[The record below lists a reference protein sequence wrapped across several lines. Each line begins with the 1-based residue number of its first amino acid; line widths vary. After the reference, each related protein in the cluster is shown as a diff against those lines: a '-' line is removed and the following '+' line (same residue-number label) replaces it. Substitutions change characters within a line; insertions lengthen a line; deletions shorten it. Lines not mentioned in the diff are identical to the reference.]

1 MANSDKDILI
11 TPNTGNSAKPK
22 IEVTG
27 LDNATKAIEVNND
40 GSLTFNSTIAAT
52 SGSVAD
58 GNANLVTGDA
68 VFDYIAAQ
76 GFTTEVGDITRVI
89 AGTGLS
95 GGGTSGDVTLTN
107 AGVTSI
113 VAGSNISISGGTG
126 AVTITA
132 TDTDTNT
139 QLSDSEVETAYNA
152 QVGQVS
158 STERTNGTET
168 GIRRFAP
175 ADVKSMIDTHQTD
188 TNTQRTD
195 SQIQSVVGA
204 MFSGNTETGISATFQ
219 SGDGTID
226 LVVSSVGDTTGNA
239 ATATKLESAVN
250 IGGVSFDGSASIN
263 LPGVNTAGNQNT
275 SGNAATS
282 TLASTVTVSD
292 STANTNFPVVFH
304 DESNALLDDTNA
316 LRYNPST
323 GTLLVPNLNVAGTTT
338 QVNTVTMEAANAVV
352 FEGATSDDF
361 ETTLTIVDPT
371 ADRTISLPNAGGTV
385 AVSASGGI
393 ALSALGDITA
403 NLSASHIPNLATSK
417 ITSGTFADALIA
429 SSNVTQHQ
437 GDITSLGTLTA
448 LTGGT
453 GDLVWDTNGLVVDSS
468 ANKVG
473 IGHATPGH
481 RLHVASPPDDAGD
494 YAIYAEEGNDQ
505 YVALVNRHSANRRTA
520 LFYRNVHADNTAQ
533 PMVEMHNDHASDDQ
547 TVLKITQDGSGH
559 ALTATG
565 GNVGIGTTTPVSAL
579 DLNTGALSFANT
591 NTQLKMSGGSN
602 VDLQL
607 GHWGN
612 THILIDTDGND
623 TNRYFAVSHGNATA
637 GSATEL
643 MRVQENG
650 RVGIGTSSP
659 STALDVV
666 GDISGDRLNLE
677 KSDGYASLEMGGSSG
692 AFIDMK
698 KPFSDDFDVRFF
710 TAGTN
715 LDIITANAA
724 SPIQLKTQGTT
735 RLTVA
740 DAQVT
745 VANNLAVS
753 GNLSVTG
760 SYGLA
765 AGDIPNLAASKITSG
780 TFATARIA
788 DDAITTAKIA
798 DDAIT
803 TALIADDQITNA
815 LMADDAIDSD
825 QLADGSIDGVHLNTT
840 NTAVDN
846 YLLSFD
852 SGSGGFTWVAAGAGG
867 ENNQN
872 AFSNVAVSG
881 QTTVAADLTTDTLTL
896 AEGSN
901 VTITTN
907 ASNDTI
913 TIAATDTNTQLST
926 EQVQD
931 IVGAMFETTNTES
944 GITVTYQDDTGD
956 IDLSVAS
963 QTDNNFTTTLKNK
976 LDGIEAGATADQSA
990 AEIRTLVES
999 ASDSN
1004 VFTDADHTKLN
1015 AIEASATADQT
1026 GAEIKTALF
1035 NESDTNNLTD
1045 TLLSK
1050 LNAIEDSATADQTA
1064 AEIRT
1069 LVESATNSNV
1079 FTDADHSKLNAIEAS
1094 ATADQTASEI
1104 TALLNDVASYSLGTT
1119 SSGTITVNN
1128 DMTVAGDLTV
1138 TGTTTT
1144 NNVETVSTSNG
1155 VIFEGNQA
1163 DGNEVT
1169 LLAGS
1174 VTADRT
1180 ITLPDAAGTVAVS
1193 ASGGIAL
1200 SAAGNITA
1208 NLSASH
1214 IPTLSAS
1221 KVTEI
1226 SNLTAAE
1233 GAQLENIGST
1243 TISAAQWGYLGAAT
1257 GAITNTDTQLSDAE
1271 VIAAL
1276 NSDLG
1281 GDIVFGTQTDDEV
1294 RFGGDVSG
1302 RVANGTGSS
1311 LYRFG
1316 GLFFTWDADN
1326 YGTNVQHSITSTENG
1341 SYSDS
1346 LTINSYDKIRL
1357 NMDTNSN
1364 NSDSYIQFGRHSTG
1378 TGGDT
1383 FMTIEDGG
1391 KVGIGS
1397 TSPNAQLEVVAAL
1410 APSSATQ
1417 FSYAETLKLDVA
1429 DSGTAEG
1436 PAIRFR
1442 QGATSDHNAADYM
1455 FQVMGDG
1462 GSSVSHEYSFNYGWR
1477 KWHHATG
1484 ADGFKPVMRFKAGG
1498 DSSASGTQY
1507 GEFIVTSTAT
1517 AWDVYDGTHTGLEP
1531 STYNT
1536 QIKLSGG
1543 EKSYINNGQNFG
1555 IGTTNPSHLLD
1566 VDGDGRFGTTGVA
1579 GKVYLSADD
1588 ATSYLGW
1595 NNTGTDI
1602 TLAASDDLVL
1612 HADDDIFFQAG
1623 GNTKMYLLNDG
1634 NLGIG
1639 TSTPDAALHVNGGS
1653 GEAFPLI
1660 LERPTTG
1667 GANFGVGLEFTMGD
1681 ADDATAGHV
1690 YGRILACMDGA
1701 NGNVDGSEDGYL
1713 RFDTSLNGSA
1723 TEAMR
1728 ILSSGNV
1735 GIGTSTPNAKLEVE
1749 GTIKV
1754 DPTGTYS
1761 AVTGSGSDTS
1771 TVAGIVFDGDAT
1783 LFKETDGYLRQI
1795 IGSNSSTITIGQAGT
1810 SIWNTIDLIPGHSG
1824 KVRIYSDDP
1833 STNASNLLTLTA
1845 DDGVVNTRQL
1855 QVGSGATVTSINTSF
1870 SDNDTSLMT
1879 SQAIKEKIENYGYIT
1894 SQMTF
1899 VLEDDDGTEVSISNA
1914 EEIKF
1919 HSGDTSIDINY
1930 SDISPGS
1937 DSDPFDLDFR
1947 TLHAPY
1953 LKTGDDRDFAPDN
1966 LNNEIRELSGRFS
1979 TKTGLE
1985 DGSTTNAS
1993 DYVDVLVLDTFTGH
2007 SGGDANILAF
2017 AKNSTKRIYHYRA
2030 DQDDTNWGTA
2040 STLAYISD
2048 IPTNTNQLTN
2058 GAGFITSRLAASDI
2072 TGATALTSGLASTDE
2087 LVLSDAGTLKRMDVS
2102 VLQSYM
2108 QSNLTFTTNTNT
2120 QLSTEQVQDIVGGM
2134 FSSNTETGITATYQD
2149 SDGTVDLVVGTLNQD
2164 TTGNAATVTVALD
2177 ESTSANNSIPFLR
2190 SDGTLAKDGGFRFN
2204 PGSDAMSVPKIAA
2217 SGAVTVGTLEIG
2229 GSGVV
2234 ASTIL
2239 DEDNMASNSATALAS
2254 QQSIKAYVDANSGG
2268 GGSSA
2273 ESDGS
2278 KPVVY
2283 MDSGFTDVN
2292 QTERT
2297 IPFDTEVLDPSGN
2310 ASKGT
2315 DGHIR
2320 IADAGYYEV
2329 SYSLPIN
2336 DDGSTLSDR
2345 TRVFAFA
2352 QTASND
2358 SFSSNLTTIAQSR
2371 SQVYTR
2377 EASGGSGLSA
2387 SFIYEHTA
2395 NDYIR
2400 IRIDAQNNTN
2410 ISTEVNQSQI
2420 SIRKLSTPADREFII
2435 QCAEA
2440 DQYISST
2447 AGAGNANG
2455 FFPGYGDGERNTTQ
2469 NSSGADI
2476 GFPIPKDCELKE
2488 IYMSFGNAG
2497 SETNSSNQTITVFK
2511 NRAASTTTFQYNA
2524 SGSGGN
2530 QFSRSFTSFS
2540 GNGTT
2545 YSAGDTFNMRATGLS
2560 GYTNTQVGPV
2570 RIAVVFRE
2578 T

>member
-1 MANSDKDILI
+1 MGNSDKDILI
-11 TPNTGNSAKPK
+11 TPNKGQSAKPK

-27 LDNATKAIEVNND
+27 FDNTTKAIEVNND
-40 GSLTFNSTIAAT
+40 GSLTFNAKIAAT

-95 GGGTSGDVTLTN
+95 GGGETGDVTLTN

-126 AVTITA
+126 AVTITGTA
-132 TDTDTNT
+132 DTDT
-139 QLSDSEVETAYNA
+139 QLSNSEVETAYNA

-195 SQIQSVVGA
+195 SQIKSVVGA

-239 ATATKLESAVN
+239 ATATKLQSAVN
-250 IGGVSFDGSASIN
+250 IGGVSFDGSTSIN
-263 LPGVNTAGNQNT
+263 LPGVNTGGNQNT
-275 SGNAATS
+275 TGNAATS

-393 ALSALGDITA
+393 ALSSAGDITA
-403 NLSASHIPNLATSK
+403 NLSASHIPTLNASKITAGTFGTARIPTLNTSK
-417 ITSGTFADALIA
+417 ITAGTFNDNRIA
-429 SSNVTQHQ
+429 ESNVTQHQ
-437 GDITSLGTLTA
+437 AALSITESQISDLQSYLTA
-448 LTGGT
+448 
-453 GDLVWDTNGLVVDSS
+453 
-468 ANKVG
+468 
-473 IGHATPGH
+473 P
-481 RLHVASPPDDAGD
+481 
-494 YAIYAEEGNDQ
+494 
-505 YVALVNRHSANRRTA
+505 RT
-520 LFYRNVHADNTAQ
+520 V
-533 PMVEMHNDHASDDQ
+533 
-547 TVLKITQDGSGH
+547 
-559 ALTATG
+559 
-565 GNVGIGTTTPVSAL
+565 
-579 DLNTGALSFANT
+579 
-591 NTQLKMSGGSN
+591 
-602 VDLQL
+602 
-607 GHWGN
+607 
-612 THILIDTDGND
+612 
-623 TNRYFAVSHGNATA
+623 TA
-637 GSATEL
+637 GGQTLA
-643 MRVQENG
+643 NG
-650 RVGIGTSSP
+650 ETL
-659 STALDVV
+659 A
-666 GDISGDRLNLE
+666 
-677 KSDGYASLEMGGSSG
+677 
-692 AFIDMK
+692 
-698 KPFSDDFDVRFF
+698 F
-710 TAGTN
+710 TAGTGISISESN
-715 LDIITANAA
+715 GAVTITNTVSDTNTFRPVTAGGNTLA
-724 SPIQLKTQGTT
+724 SNETLAFTAGSNVTITEVDGAVTIAST
-735 RLTVA
+735 DTNTVYVHPNHSGE
-740 DAQVT
+740 VT
-745 VANNLAVS
+745 S
-753 GNLSVTG
+753 
-760 SYGLA
+760 
-765 AGDIPNLAASKITSG
+765 TSDG
-780 TFATARIA
+780 ATVIA
-788 DDAITTAKIA
+788 D
-798 DDAIT
+798 
-803 TALIADDQITNA
+803 NV
-815 LMADDAIDSD
+815 IDEAN
-825 QLADGSIDGVHLNTT
+825 LKVT

-846 YLLSFD
+846 YLLSYD
-852 SGSGGFTWVAAGAGG
+852 SASGGFTWVAAGAGG

-872 AFSNVAVSG
+872 AFSNVVVGSD
-881 QTTVAADLTTDTLTL
+881 TIAADSATDTLTL
-896 AEGSN
+896 AAGSN
-901 VTITTN
+901 VTITANT
-907 ASNDTI
+907 SNDTV
-913 TIAATDTNTQLST
+913 TIASTDTSLST

-944 GITVTYQDDTGD
+944 GITVTYQDSTGD

-976 LDGIEAGATADQSA
+976 LDGIETAATADQTAAEIRTLVESASDSNVFTDADHTKLNAIETGATADQSA
-990 AEIRTLVES
+990 AEIRTLIES

-1050 LNAIEDSATADQTA
+1050 LNAIEASATADQTA

-1069 LVESATNSNV
+1069 LVESATDSNV

-1119 SSGTITVNN
+1119 SSGTIAVNN

-1193 ASGGIAL
+1193 ASGGVAL

-1214 IPTLSAS
+1214 IPTITAS

-1302 RVANGTGSS
+1302 RVANGTGSN

-1316 GLFFTWDADN
+1316 GLYLTWDADN
-1326 YGTNVQHSITSTENG
+1326 YGTNFNHSITSTENG
-1341 SYSDS
+1341 SFSDS

-1364 NSDSYIQFGRHSTG
+1364 NNDSYIQFGRHSTG
-1378 TGGDT
+1378 TGGDI

-1397 TSPNAQLEVVAAL
+1397 TSPDAQLEVVGAL

-1429 DSGTAEG
+1429 DGGTAEG

-1484 ADGFKPVMRFKAGG
+1484 ADGFKPVMRFKAAG

-1507 GEFIVTSTAT
+1507 GEFILTSTAT

-1531 STYNT
+1531 STFDT
-1536 QIKLSGG
+1536 KIKLSGG
-1543 EKSYINNGQNFG
+1543 ETSYINNGQNFG
-1555 IGTTNPSHLLD
+1555 IGTASPVSELDLSTGALSFANTNTQLKLSGGSN
-1566 VDGDGRFGTTGVA
+1566 VDFQ
-1579 GKVYLSADD
+1579 
-1588 ATSYLGW
+1588 LGHW
-1595 NNTGTDI
+1595 
-1602 TLAASDDLVL
+1602 
-1612 HADDDIFFQAG
+1612 
-1623 GNTKMYLLNDG
+1623 GNTHILIDTDG
-1634 NLGIG
+1634 NDSSRYFAVSHG
-1639 TSTPDAALHVNGGS
+1639 N
-1653 GEAFPLI
+1653 
-1660 LERPTTG
+1660 
-1667 GANFGVGLEFTMGD
+1667 
-1681 ADDATAGHV
+1681 ATA
-1690 YGRILACMDGA
+1690 
-1701 NGNVDGSEDGYL
+1701 
-1713 RFDTSLNGSA
+1713 GSA
-1723 TEAMR
+1723 TELMR
-1728 ILSSGNV
+1728 VQENGRVGIGTTSPVRPLHVVGDAYVQNGDILLSRGNFYLQDASDATKRGSFTSDGVWAWENVNV
-1735 GIGTSTPNAKLEVE
+1735 GIGTTSPNAKLEVD

-1771 TVAGIVFDGDAT
+1771 TVAGIVFDGDAE
-1783 LFKETDGYLRQI
+1783 LFRESNGYLRRI
-1795 IGSNSSTITIGQAGT
+1795 IGASSSTITIGQTGT
-1810 SIWNTIDLIPGHSG
+1810 SIWDTIDLIPGHSG

-1899 VLEDDDGTEVSISNA
+1899 ILEDDDGTEVSISNA
-1914 EEIKF
+1914 EEVKF
-1919 HSGDTSIDINY
+1919 FSSDTSIDINY
-1930 SDISPGS
+1930 TDISPGS
-1937 DSDPFDLDFR
+1937 DSDPFDLSFK

-1953 LKTGDDRDFAPDN
+1953 LHTVDDRDFAPED
-1966 LNNEIRELSGRFS
+1966 LTTTQRQIFGLFS

-1985 DGSTTNAS
+1985 DGSTTNGS
-1993 DYVDVLVLDTFTGH
+1993 DYTDTLIFDTYTGD
-2007 SGGDANILAF
+2007 SGGEANLLALS
-2017 AKNSTKRIYHYRA
+2017 KNSTQRIYHYRA
-2030 DQDDTNWGTA
+2030 ARDATDWGTA
-2040 STLAYISD
+2040 STLAYTSD
-2048 IPTNTNQLTN
+2048 VPT
-2058 GAGFITSRLAASDI
+2058 
-2072 TGATALTSGLASTDE
+2072 
-2087 LVLSDAGTLKRMDVS
+2087 
-2102 VLQSYM
+2102 
-2108 QSNLTFTTNTNT
+2108 
-2120 QLSTEQVQDIVGGM
+2120 TEAIQDIVGGM

-2177 ESTSANNSIPFLR
+2177 ESTSANNAIVFHR
-2190 SDGTLAKDGGFRFN
+2190 SDGSLARDGGFRFN
-2204 PGSDAMSVPKIAA
+2204 PGSDAMIVPKISA

-2234 ASTIL
+2234 ATTIL
-2239 DEDNMASNSATALAS
+2239 DEDNMSSNSATALAS
-2254 QQSIKAYVDANSGG
+2254 QQSIKAYVDANAGGG
-2268 GGSSA
+2268 GGSPGGSDTFIQYNNGGSFGATTLSYDDTSGAEQYKIDVSSSETPFVIVQTGAGNSFEVHDAADPDNNRFQISNSGNVTIKGLNGGGWGQALYVAGNTISSRFRAEQSSA
-2273 ESDGS
+2273 ANPAFVSAYDLDTGMLF
-2278 KPVVY
+2278 PAANTV
-2283 MDSGFTDVN
+2283 GFSTGG
-2292 QTERT
+2292 TERLRLGSSGEILVGGT
-2297 IPFDTEVLDPSGN
+2297 AAGSSGQVL
-2310 ASKGT
+2310 T
-2315 DGHIR
+2315 
-2320 IADAGYYEV
+2320 
-2329 SYSLPIN
+2329 
-2336 DDGSTLSDR
+2336 
-2345 TRVFAFA
+2345 
-2352 QTASND
+2352 
-2358 SFSSNLTTIAQSR
+2358 
-2371 SQVYTR
+2371 
-2377 EASGGSGLSA
+2377 SGGSGAAVSWT
-2387 SFIYEHTA
+2387 SV
-2395 NDYIR
+2395 
-2400 IRIDAQNNTN
+2400 
-2410 ISTEVNQSQI
+2410 SGG
-2420 SIRKLSTPADREFII
+2420 
-2435 QCAEA
+2435 
-2440 DQYISST
+2440 SST
-2447 AGAGNANG
+2447 TGSFYLIAEESNWQLNVGSSNG
-2455 FFPGYGDGERNTTQ
+2455 FHW
-2469 NSSGADI
+2469 
-2476 GFPIPKDCELKE
+2476 
-2488 IYMSFGNAG
+2488 SFGNGSDIGDAPSSNAKNEGIALPIDCTLKFLHLNCANDGNETAG
-2497 SETNSSNQTITVFK
+2497 NSATVQIYKANAANSSQSAVSGTAITATVATNGHGISATGDYDVDFDK
-2511 NRAASTTTFQYNA
+2511 GDIVLFRSTTANQ
-2524 SGSGGN
+2524 SGIYLG
-2530 QFSRSFTSFS
+2530 R
-2540 GNGTT
+2540 GTI
-2545 YSAGDTFNMRATGLS
+2545 SAYFVER
-2560 GYTNTQVGPV
+2560 
-2570 RIAVVFRE
+2570 
-2578 T
+2578 